1 MSPHLVKIVAKA
13 EKEIERLD
21 HRIQDRIFD
30 KVASLTA
37 NPLPAQVVKL
47 KNTNCYRVRVGD
59 YRIIYEILNDVIYIL
74 KVGHRKD
81 VYK

>member
-1 MSPHLVKIVAKA
+1 MPKHLVKVIPRA

-21 HRIQDRIFD
+21 YQVQDRIFE
-30 KVASLTA
+30 KIESLSF
-37 NPLPAQVVKL
+37 NPLPNNVIRM
-47 KNTNCYRVRVGD
+47 KNSSLYRIKVGD
-59 YRIIYEILNDVIYIL
+59 YRIIYQIDHETLYIL

>member
-1 MSPHLVKIVAKA
+1 MSPHLVKIVPKA

-21 HRIQDRIFD
+21 HKIQDRVFD
-30 KVASLTA
+30 KMASLAA
-37 NPLPAQVVKL
+37 NPLPVQVVKL
-47 KNTNCYRVRVGD
+47 KNTDCYRVRVGD
-59 YRIIYEILNDVIYIL
+59 YRIVYEIFNDVMYIL